1 MRKSEFF
8 CNRMLSY
15 GDSNCII
22 YQEKIFT
29 YSELFQSIY
38 KKYEYLKNL
47 GIKSG
52 QIVFIIGDYS
62 FDSIVLFFALA
73 LNKNII
79 IPVTNENETEIID
92 RLNELKADWVFN
104 LRTQTHK
111 FIEENNSVEIH
122 GLIKIIQESDNSGLI
137 LFSSGSTGRPKA
149 MIHNLDSLL
158 DTFLDKKKR
167 KLNFLVFLMF
177 DHIGGLNTL
186 LSCLAMGAV
195 LTIPKNRTPNHICE
209 LIQKFKINVLP
220 ASPTFLNLAIM
231 SNSFTNY
238 DMRSLLMVT
247 YGTEPM
253 PESLLLRLK
262 NTLPNVKF
270 LQTFGTSETGIAKTT
285 SKSSSSTFLKIDDP
299 DQEYK
304 IVEGELWL
312 KSKTQI
318 LGYINYNNDCFTE
331 DGWFKTGDLVET
343 TQDGFLKIIGRSKE
357 VINIGGLKVLPA
369 EVENILIELPQ
380 VIDCKVKGVTNT
392 ITGQMVVADI
402 VLAEGYDASQ
412 EKVTIRLHCRKKLDS
427 FKIPTKI
434 NFVDQILYSDRFKK
448 IRN

>member
-1 MRKSEFF
+1 MRKCELF
-8 CNRMLSY
+8 CNKMLSH
-15 GDSNCII
+15 GNSDCII
-22 YQEKIFT
+22 YQEKTFT
-29 YSELFQSIY
+29 YSELFQSINI
-38 KKYEYLKNL
+38 KYEYLKNL
-47 GIKSG
+47 GIKPG

-79 IPVTNENETEIID
+79 IPVTNENETEIFD

-111 FIEENNSVEIH
+111 FTHENNNIEIH
-122 GLIKIIQESDNSGLI
+122 GLIKIIQESDMSGLI

-186 LSCLAMGAV
+186 LSCLVMGAV
-195 LTIPKNRTPNHICE
+195 ITIPENRTPNHICQ
-209 LIQKFKINVLP
+209 LIQKFNINVLP
-220 ASPTFLNLAIM
+220 ASPTFLNLAII

-238 DMRSLLMVT
+238 DMKSLLMVT

-299 DQEYK
+299 NQEFK
-304 IVEGELWL
+304 IVDGELWL

-357 VINIGGLKVLPA
+357 VINIGGLKVLPV

-380 VIDCKVKGVTNT
+380 VIDCKVKGVTNA

-412 EKVTIRLHCRKKLDS
+412 ERVTIRSHCRKKLDS